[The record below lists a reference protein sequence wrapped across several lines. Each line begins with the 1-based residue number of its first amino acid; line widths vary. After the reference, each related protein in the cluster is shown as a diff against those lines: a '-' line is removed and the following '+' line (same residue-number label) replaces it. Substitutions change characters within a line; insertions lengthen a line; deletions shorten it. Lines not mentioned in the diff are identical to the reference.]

1 MLCIGTVSCSRTWS
15 SDSSTAAAAGTHLAA
30 TTRYPSSSELRTTS
44 NILTPT
50 ARTWYLPT
58 PELVRAVLICV
69 LRNHHSGNKLD
80 NCCSLRNCSLINL
93 PSYSSLCYCNLSSL
107 DFFLRLHAAALGCLH
122 AAAYLPSCCNRH
134 SSICTS
140 VNLANHCHTQATYRT
155 LSASATSLSHS
166 TLSAIRKGGKS
177 KRSQIATF
185 SQRTPSVPTA
195 TRTQLRIL
203 FASVVSLTQAQT
215 PIDATGSSIALWHTW
230 CLVQDSCR

>member
-1 MLCIGTVSCSRTWS
+1 MLCTGTVSCSRTWS
-15 SDSSTAAAAGTHLAA
+15 SNSSAAAAAGTHLAA

-155 LSASATSLSHS
+155 LSASATALTHI
-166 TLSAIRKGGKS
+166 TLSAIKKS
-177 KRSQIATF
+177 VKSQRSQIATSHKGCPLCQQPHATQDTLCLSSLSHTRSDADRCNRF
-185 SQRTPSVPTA
+185 IQSAVEYLVPGA
-195 TRTQLRIL
+195 
-203 FASVVSLTQAQT
+203 
-215 PIDATGSSIALWHTW
+215 G
-230 CLVQDSCR
+230 